1 MEETLLYLQSKPTR
15 SCINH
20 KNAGDMKRR
29 LTAIVFI
36 ALLIAAI
43 APSMAQSSSYEY
55 SYDAAGNRIR
65 RAVVPLHKG
74 TGAVAE
80 AEGTLPDGGM
90 PLFGTAL
97 IAFPNPTTGTVRL
110 ETGGASPIAG
120 YRLYDARGVLLEQG
134 RCGAA
139 TMTLDLSA
147 RTDGVYLIE
156 VTVGTERRHIKI
168 IKQ

>member
-1 MEETLLYLQSKPTR
+1 MKSIILFFSLLFSF
-15 SCINH
+15 S
-20 KNAGDMKRR
+20 
-29 LTAIVFI
+29 V
-36 ALLIAAI
+36 LLN
-43 APSMAQSSSYEY
+43 AQSTIYEY

-97 IAFPNPTTGTVRL
+97 VAFPNPTTGTVRL

-120 YRLYDARGVLLEQG
+120 YRLYDAKGVLLEQG
-134 RCGAA
+134 RCDAA
-139 TMTLDLSA
+139 AMTLDLAA
-147 RTDGVYLIE
+147 RADGVYLIE
-156 VTVGTERRHIKI
+156 VTVGTERRHLKI
-168 IKQ
+168 VKQ